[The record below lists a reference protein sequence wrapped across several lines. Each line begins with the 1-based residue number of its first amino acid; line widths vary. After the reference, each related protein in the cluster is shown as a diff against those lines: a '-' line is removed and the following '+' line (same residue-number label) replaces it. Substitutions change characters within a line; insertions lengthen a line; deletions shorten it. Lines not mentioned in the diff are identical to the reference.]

1 MSFANTK
8 PNKTMKTVRT
18 YRKHTAAEIVAAA
31 KAKPQW
37 TKGGNLIATM
47 EDGDIAFAVVTPK
60 ESNRYAQEI
69 VLLNCMSIRVDVKDF
84 GSGVAA
90 LEIDDEDLETLEA
103 LEETMWEDLNP

>member
-1 MSFANTK
+1 
-8 PNKTMKTVRT
+8 MKTVST

-31 KAKPQW
+31 KDKPQW

-60 ESNRYAQEI
+60 DSNGYAKEI
-69 VLLNCMSIRVDVKDF
+69 VLLNCMSIHADGKDL
-84 GSGVAA
+84 GSGVAT

-103 LEETMWEDLNP
+103 LEENMWEDLNA